1 MIVGL
6 EVHCELNTKTKIY
19 CSCRNSFGAEVN
31 SQCCPVCMGM
41 PGTLPTLN
49 EKVVDYAVK
58 MGYLVKAFINL
69 NEDAAIKRLQF
80 QVRFADVIKIL
91 FRGHLHH
98 PFRRPAARRVAGSA
112 RRQCD
117 RR

>member
-49 EKVVDYAVK
+49 EKVVAYAVK
-58 MGYLVKAFINL
+58 MGYSLNCSINP
-69 NEDAAIKRLQF
+69 ICKQ
-80 QVRFADVIKIL
+80 
-91 FRGHLHH
+91 
-98 PFRRPAARRVAGSA
+98 AR
-112 RRQCD
+112 QNYL
-117 RR
+117 